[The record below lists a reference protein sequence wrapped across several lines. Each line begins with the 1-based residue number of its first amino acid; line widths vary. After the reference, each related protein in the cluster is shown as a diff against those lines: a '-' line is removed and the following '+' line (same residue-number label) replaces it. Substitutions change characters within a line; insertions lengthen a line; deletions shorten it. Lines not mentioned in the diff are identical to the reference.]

1 MSKYAFLRGIT
12 AAALLVLVGLGAA
25 SAQESRGS
33 LTGKVSDQNGAVLPG
48 ATVVLKNIE
57 TNVTATSATNEEGSY
72 TFPLLQ
78 PGNYS
83 LIVTA
88 NGFAAA
94 TREGIQIS
102 VSEKRT
108 LDIPMS
114 VTGVGEMVMVVGGSA
129 ALETGSVSTGSVI
142 SSKQI
147 SELPL
152 IDGSPY
158 QLATLA
164 PGITYTGNAAF
175 TSPTS
180 NGNLA
185 AFRANGATGPNQV
198 TLDGSPNFAIDG
210 GVGFSPPSDAVT
222 EFKVQT
228 SNFDAQQGYA
238 AGATVNVSV
247 KGGTNEPHGSI
258 YYFNRAKNRTA
269 SNFFSNRSGQEK
281 PERTYHRFGGSLG
294 GPVYIPK
301 IYNGSDKTFFFFAYE
316 RLKNSEAEP
325 QLFTVPTA
333 AMRAGDFSALLNTT
347 CTGTTT
353 ICPTRIYDP
362 LTAQA
367 TGTVTR
373 TAFTNNIIP
382 QARLNPVAVAYL
394 NLYPAPNTAG
404 NADGTLNY
412 FSNQIRSQNYRSWI
426 TRIDHKISDS
436 QTIYGKYYH
445 SFNPE
450 DRQNWTNSPLT
461 QGFEFRTNDG
471 ASLDYTATLSSTMV
485 LDIRSNFSRFVQERR
500 PAAPFDPAQLGFS
513 AAALATM
520 NGYQYLPRFDIRT
533 YDAGRPIRSILGAS
547 RSDYNEGLL
556 RPFYVASIQPTI
568 TQIFGNHSM
577 RYGYDLRGLRE
588 NFSTNGFQGGRYFF
602 DGTYTS
608 IDLTTTTNST
618 SQTNANRNRNVY
630 GRDVAAFLLGIPSAS
645 TSQSLIDT
653 SGINYS
659 AQSLYHG
666 FFFQDDWRVS
676 PKLTLN
682 LGLRYELEMGLT
694 ERYNRFIRGF
704 DTTTPSSIQ
713 AAALAAY
720 TTAYNAAPAN
730 FLLPPSQFS
739 VAGGLLYA
747 SAENRALWNTDRG
760 NFQPR
765 VGAAYSLNEKTVL
778 RAGFGIFMSPY
789 RILPDDIKQTGF
801 NAQTP
806 FIPTNNQGR
815 TFVATLNN
823 PYPTGFQS
831 AFGSSRGLLT
841 NIGQDLAAS
850 DAGIV
855 PADRKNAMF
864 SRLIVGIQREL
875 PGQFVVEA
883 NFVSSWGRDM
893 AVNRNLNFIPRQF
906 LANLNPIMD
915 LATATALDTA
925 ANANLSATIPNPFLN
940 LLPGTG
946 SPFNTATTISR
957 GQSLL
962 RFPQFPNVYVQEYNG
977 TNRYNALQ
985 LQASKRFAKE
995 LTLNATYTYSGLRER
1010 LSYLNPSDPDLEDR
1024 IGTDDRPNRYTF
1036 AAVYQLPIGKGRR
1049 FGKDLNWVADAIIG
1063 GWQLNGTYE
1072 WQQGQPILLSQ
1083 AFFYAGDINQLESRA
1098 GQRDG
1103 AGNKFG
1109 IAPLPAFNTSNFLR
1123 LSSTSLRT
1131 VPTTLDK
1138 MRHMPF
1144 TSVNLSLTKNFAL
1157 GEGRRLQFRAEA
1169 LNALNHPYF
1178 IDLSADPTNA
1188 SFGLFTTQRNLPRD
1202 IQLGLK
1208 YTF

>member
-1 MSKYAFLRGIT
+1 MSKYSFLRGIT
-12 AAALLVLVGLGAA
+12 AALLVLVAFGAVN
-25 SAQESRGS
+25 AQESRGS

-48 ATVVLKNIE
+48 ATIVIKNIE
-57 TNVTATSATNEEGSY
+57 TNVAATSITNEEGSY

-83 LIVTA
+83 LSVTA
-88 NGFAAA
+88 TGFAAA

-108 LDIPMS
+108 LDVPMQ
-114 VTGVGEMVMVVGGSA
+114 VTGVGEMVMVVGSSA

-147 SELPL
+147 NELPL

-164 PGITYTGNAAF
+164 PGVSYTGNPAF

-210 GVGFSPPSDAVT
+210 GVGFSPPSDAVR

-247 KGGTNEPHGSI
+247 KGGTNEPHGSL
-258 YYFNRAKNRTA
+258 YYFNRARNRTA

-301 IYNGSDKTFFFFAYE
+301 IYNGRDKTFFFFSYE

-325 QLFTVPTA
+325 QLFTVPTE
-333 AMRAGDFSALLNTT
+333 AMRRGDFSALLNQTLP
-347 CTGTTT
+347 
-353 ICPTRIYDP
+353 IRIYDP

-373 TAFTNNIIP
+373 TAFVNNVIP
-382 QARLNPVAVAYL
+382 QNRLNPVAVAYL

-412 FSNQIRSQNYRSWI
+412 FSNQIRSSNYRSWI
-426 TRIDHKISDS
+426 TRIDHRISNS

-450 DRQNWTNSPLT
+450 DRQNWTNSPMT

-471 ASLDYTATLSSTMV
+471 ASLDYTATLSNTMV
-485 LDIRSNFSRFVQERR
+485 LDVRSNFSRFVQERR
-500 PAAPFDPAQLGFS
+500 PAEAFDPAQLGFT
-513 AAALATM
+513 AAALAAM
-520 NGYQYLPRFDIRT
+520 NGYMYLPRFDIRT

-556 RPFYVASIQPTI
+556 RPFYVASIQPTV
-568 TQIFGNHSM
+568 TQIWGNHSM

-588 NFSTNGFQGGRYFF
+588 NFSTNGFQGGRFFF

-608 IDLTTTTNST
+608 FDLTTTTNS
-618 SQTNANRNRNVY
+618 SNQTNANRNRNVY
-630 GRDVAAFLLGIPSAS
+630 GRDVAAFLLGIPTAL

-666 FFFQDDWRVS
+666 FFFQDDWRLS
-676 PKLTLN
+676 PKLTMN
-682 LGLRYELEMGLT
+682 LGLRYELELGLT

-713 AAALAAY
+713 AAAQAAY
-720 TTAYNAAPAN
+720 TTAYNASPSS
-730 FLLPPSQFS
+730 FLLPPSQFQ
-739 VAGGLLYA
+739 VLGGLQY
-747 SAENRALWNTDRG
+747 SGDENPALWDADRG
-760 NFQPR
+760 NWQPR
-765 VGAAYSLNEKTVL
+765 VGAAYQLNEKTVL
-778 RAGFGIFMSPY
+778 RAGFGIFVAPF

-801 NAQTP
+801 NAATP
-806 FIPTNNQGR
+806 FVPTNNQGR

-823 PYPTGFQS
+823 PFPDGFQS

-841 NIGQDLAAS
+841 SIGQDLGAS
-850 DAGIV
+850 DAGVV
-855 PADRKNAMF
+855 PEDRKNAKF
-864 SRLIVGIQREL
+864 ARLIVGIQREL

-883 NFVSSWGRDM
+883 NFVTSWGNDM
-893 AVNRNLNFIPRQF
+893 AVNRNLNFVPRQF
-906 LANLNPIMD
+906 MANLNSVMD
-915 LATATALDTA
+915 LATATALDAA
-925 ANANLSATIPNPFLN
+925 ANTNQSASIANPFRN

-957 GQSLL
+957 AQSLL

-995 LTLNATYTYSGLRER
+995 LTLNMTYTYSGLRER

-1036 AAVYQLPIGKGRR
+1036 AAVYQLPVGKGRR
-1049 FGKDLNWVADAIIG
+1049 FGKDMNGFVDAFIG

-1083 AFFYAGDINQLESRA
+1083 PVFFAGDITQLESHA
-1098 GQRDG
+1098 GQRNG
-1103 AGNKFG
+1103 AGEKYG
-1109 IAPLPAFNTSNFLR
+1109 ISPLRAFDTTNFLR
-1123 LSSTSLRT
+1123 LSSSSLRT
-1131 VPTTLDK
+1131 VPTTLDQ

-1144 TSVNLSLTKNFAL
+1144 TSVNLSLTKNFQM
-1157 GEGRRLQFRAEA
+1157 GEGKRLQFRAEA

-1178 IDLSADPTNA
+1178 IDLSADPNST

-1208 YTF
+1208 FTF